1 MALFQ
6 TNNLVEGVLKNVVS
20 EARVIL
26 ERKIKISE
34 QISDLQSYLTLDINE
49 NELEDIQNKIRTME
63 NQIIDDKIKIAD
75 LEQRYSEAVSKMNSA
90 TSELNKQVETYLS
103 IAELKDKADRTK
115 RYSNIALKIIERY
128 EIE

>member
-1 MALFQ
+1 M
-6 TNNLVEGVLKNVVS
+6 LKNVVS

-63 NQIIDDKIKIAD
+63 NQIIDDKIK
-75 LEQRYSEAVSKMNSA
+75 NC
-90 TSELNKQVETYLS
+90 
-103 IAELKDKADRTK
+103 
-115 RYSNIALKIIERY
+115 
-128 EIE
+128 

>member
-1 MALFQ
+1 M
-6 TNNLVEGVLKNVVS
+6 LKNVVS

-63 NQIIDDKIKIAD
+63 NQIIDDKIKI
-75 LEQRYSEAVSKMNSA
+75 
-90 TSELNKQVETYLS
+90 
-103 IAELKDKADRTK
+103 I
-115 RYSNIALKIIERY
+115 
-128 EIE
+128 